1 MKLVIAPAAKEDLRE
16 IKEYIS
22 VKLCNPTAAA
32 NVVKKIIKDYKML
45 PDTPEIGIPLNRKID
60 VETPY
65 RFIISGNYLVFYQI
79 NHDTVEI
86 HRVLYKGR
94 DYFRILLPE
103 EYANIRDTFDED

>member
-1 MKLVIAPAAKEDLRE
+1 MKLVIAPAAKEDLKE

-22 VKLCNPTAAA
+22 VKLCNPTAAV

-60 VETPY
+60 VKTPF

-79 NHDTVEI
+79 NHDTVEV

-94 DYFRILLPE
+94 DYFSILLPE
-103 EYANIRDTFDED
+103 YYANIRESIDDE

>member
-1 MKLVIAPAAKEDLRE
+1 MKLVIAPAAKEDLLE

-22 VKLCNPTAAA
+22 VKLCNPTAAV

-45 PDTPEIGIPLNRKID
+45 PEIGIPLNRKID

-65 RFIISGNYLVFYQI
+65 RFIISGNDLVFYQI